1 MARSRRIQHMTN
13 VPVSKVADE
22 GRRERILVVGT
33 RYIGDTVLM
42 IPFLRN
48 LRCASPQAV
57 IDFHA
62 EGAARH
68 MLAACPFIDSFIIR
82 RRVTD
87 GSGTLRRTLGGMAAE
102 ALAFRR
108 AGYTRAYLLKSAPSA
123 AMLAL
128 LAAIP
133 HRVGFARGPN
143 RVLLSRTVPVRAGR
157 HQADLYLD
165 LLRAD
170 GLAVDD
176 GHNDNWTVPVAAARV
191 ESLLG
196 AVPAGRPIVF
206 LSPCATNA
214 RRNWPS
220 ERWARTLDWLV
231 GERGCEVVLAG
242 SPPDAPVH
250 AAILAG
256 MSPALDGHVH
266 DFSTALSLPEAAAL
280 IARVD
285 LCVGIDTGLP
295 HLATSFGVPTVRL
308 FGGSDPVRW
317 GIWRGAGEIVHA
329 PAGGGRDPMRG
340 IEVGAVCDA
349 VDRVLEECLRRPRDV
364 RDGHPAGGATA
375 DAGLASAGAA

>member
-1 MARSRRIQHMTN
+1 MSNLGTMTDMTN
-13 VPVSKVADE
+13 TSVSNVVHA
-22 GRRERILVVGT
+22 GGRERILVVGT

-48 LRCASPQAV
+48 LRRAFPHAV

-82 RRVTD
+82 RRAAG
-87 GSGTLRRTLGGMAAE
+87 GSGKLRRTLGGIAAE
-102 ALAFRR
+102 VLAFRR

-123 AMLAL
+123 ALLAM

-143 RVLLSRTVPVRAGR
+143 RMLLSRAVPVRAGR

-170 GLAVDD
+170 GLAVDA
-176 GHNDNWTVPVAAARV
+176 GHNDNWTVPVAATRAAALLD
-191 ESLLG
+191 SL
-196 AVPAGRPIVF
+196 PAGRPIVF

-214 RRNWPS
+214 RRNWPN
-220 ERWARTLDWLV
+220 ERWARTLDWLT

-242 SPPDAPVH
+242 SPPDAPIH
-250 AAILAG
+250 AAILSG
-256 MSPALDGHVH
+256 LNPTLDRHVH
-266 DFSTALSLPEAAAL
+266 DFSALLSLPEAAAL
-280 IARVD
+280 ISGVD

-340 IEVGAVCDA
+340 ITVGAVCDA
-349 VDRVLEECLRRPRDV
+349 VERVLEECLHRPRDAGE
-364 RDGHPAGGATA
+364 GHPSAGATTL
-375 DAGLASAGAA
+375 AGLASAGAA